1 VGLTSSSERM
11 IRNRARLTR
20 NGLTPVNSRAR
31 HLCIDALE
39 SALRAVEP
47 SRCLTS
53 AVKVQGNR
61 LSVGEFSCSLSRFGR
76 IMLLGVGKAGL
87 TMFETTARMLR
98 DFDTYGIL
106 IAPKGSDLTRLDQ
119 RFERFQAGHPLPDQ
133 EGLKASK
140 RVIQAVADMR
150 ESELLVC
157 LISGG
162 GSAMLPAPAEGISIQ
177 DKRTVTNQ
185 LVKSHATIHEINT
198 VRRHLS
204 RLKGGRLVQLCR
216 ASTILTLIMSDVPGN
231 HLADIASGLT
241 AEDPTS
247 YHDAVSI
254 MTKYNLWDRTPNK
267 IKRHLVRGVRGKIP
281 ETPKP
286 GSANF
291 RRVHNVI
298 IADNYKA
305 CAAAQRVLAAK
316 HVSAS
321 VLASSVEMDSS
332 AMGGLLAAIAQ
343 NYAEGHISN
352 IDSRAVIFG
361 GETTVTVSGNG
372 KGGRNQ
378 ECVLSAVQAISGV
391 DGAVIAALGTD
402 GVDGNSKAAGAIA
415 DGRTLVRARKLGITP
430 QPFLDNNDSYRFFK
444 ALGDNLVTGPTGTNV
459 SDLYV
464 ALLAK

>member
-1 VGLTSSSERM
+1 MM
-11 IRNRARLTR
+11 IRNRARVAR
-20 NGLTPVNSRAR
+20 NGVTPVNRRAR
-31 HLCIDALE
+31 HFCIDALE
-39 SALRAVEP
+39 SALHAVEP

-53 AVKVQGNR
+53 AAKVQGNR
-61 LSVGEFSCSLSRFGR
+61 LLAGGLSYSLSRFSR
-76 IMLLGVGKAGL
+76 IMLLGVGKAST
-87 TMFETTARMLR
+87 TMFETTERMLR
-98 DFDTYGIL
+98 GFDTYGIL
-106 IAPKGSDLTRLDQ
+106 IAPKGTNLTRLDQ
-119 RFERFQAGHPLPDQ
+119 RFECFQTGHPLPDQ

-140 RVIQAVADMR
+140 RVIQAIADMS
-150 ESELLVC
+150 ESELLIC

-162 GSAMLPAPAEGISIQ
+162 GSAMLPAPAEDISIH
-177 DKRTVTNQ
+177 DKRAVTNQ

-204 RLKGGRLVQLCR
+204 QLKGGRLVQLCK

-247 YHDAVSI
+247 YHDAISI
-254 MTKYNLWDRTPNK
+254 MTKYDLWNSAPNK
-267 IKRHLVRGVRGKIP
+267 IKRHLVQGVRGKIP

-298 IADNYKA
+298 VADNYKA
-305 CAAAQRVLAAK
+305 CAAAKQVLAAK

-321 VLASSVEMDSS
+321 VLASSVEMYSS

-343 NYAEGHISN
+343 NYAEHYRPN
-352 IDSRAVIFG
+352 LDSRAVIFG
-361 GETTVTVSGNG
+361 GETTVTVSGKG

-378 ECVLSAVQAISGV
+378 ECVLSAVQAISGI
-391 DGAVIAALGTD
+391 DRAVIAALGTD
-402 GVDGNSKAAGAIA
+402 GVDGNSKAAGAMA
-415 DGRTLVRARKLGITP
+415 DGRTLVRARKLGMTP
-430 QPFLDNNDSYRFFK
+430 QPFLDNNDSYRFFQ

-459 SDLYV
+459 GDLYV
-464 ALLAK
+464 VLLAK